1 MVISFGLSNAS
12 NTFIMFM
19 HQVLRLFMSRFV
31 VVYFDKILIYNPT
44 TESYLEHLQVI
55 FNT

>member
-1 MVISFGLSNAS
+1 
-12 NTFIMFM
+12 
-19 HQVLRLFMSRFV
+19 MSRFV

-44 TESYLEHLQVI
+44 SESYLEHLQVI